1 MEAIVAQLQ
10 CAPPGAVRFEL
21 LPPQPAETPA
31 PTPAPAPAPAPTPA
45 LAPAP
50 SLARARAPTAAVAPD
65 DDPWGDDSSD
75 SDSENEAS
83 ISFGGGPPATGF
95 TPKAGAGYNPFGVAA
110 NPPAEP
116 RPAEPQASER

>member
-10 CAPPGAVRFEL
+10 CAPPGAVRFEV
-21 LPPQPAETPA
+21 LPPQPAETA
-31 PTPAPAPAPAPTPA
+31 APAPTPA

-50 SLARARAPTAAVAPD
+50 SLARAPTAAAAPD
-65 DDPWGDDSSD
+65 DDPWGDDSD
-75 SDSENEAS
+75 SDSEDEAS